1 MDLYQAIR
9 QSSDFI
15 EGIEIPDEARHS
27 FALSFFAAVER
38 GIGGLW
44 FEPGSAEQRF
54 TADDIAYCVATRY
67 AEMQA
72 AFNGNLINSPIE
84 RRLFGSLLWM
94 NFGSAGYA
102 RLDEHAMN
110 IEPTLYL
117 KPEQPV
123 VYITPQY
130 SVDRYR
136 VDFLVWFVV
145 GESIGKVAIEC
156 DGHDFHEK
164 TKEQAAKDKRRDRDL
179 LASEIPVMRF
189 TGSEIFRDSHGCAKQ
204 VESVVAAMIEKLA
217 ANSLSHKEA
226 A

>member
-67 AEMQA
+67 AEMQT
-72 AFNGNLINSPIE
+72 AFNGNIISSPIE
-84 RRLFGSLLWM
+84 RRLVGSLLWM
-94 NFGSAGYA
+94 KFGEAGYA
-102 RLDEHAMN
+102 RFDEYGHWYDCDLHKFIKGPAA
-110 IEPTLYL
+110 
-117 KPEQPV
+117 
-123 VYITPQY
+123 YITPQA
-130 SVDRYR
+130 SVGRYR
-136 VDFLVWFVV
+136 VDFLIWA
-145 GESIGKVAIEC
+145 VAGNETIKLGIEC

-164 TKEQAAKDKRRDRDL
+164 TKEQAAKDKRRDREI
-179 LASEIPVMRF
+179 LAADIPMMRF
-189 TGSEIFRDSHGCAKQ
+189 TGSEIYRDAHSCAKQ
-204 VESVVAAMIEKLA
+204 IESVFSALVDKAMAKASIQ
-217 ANSLSHKEA
+217 KEIA
-226 A
+226 